1 MGDLLTIVV
10 VVLVVATVLMGVA
23 GWSSPAALRVRLL
36 LSVAALT
43 LALYSI
49 WTMMGDHVEP
59 DPVEVGGTP

>member
-59 DPVEVGGTP
+59 APVEVGGAP